1 MKIFNAL
8 MFNWKNRMIMY
19 IFEIT
24 RVLSWEMMDRIDIIH
39 RMTQTSFILCFSYQ
53 SKTTETNHGID

>member
-1 MKIFNAL
+1 

-39 RMTQTSFILCFSYQ
+39 RMTQTSFMFFISIQ
-53 SKTTETNHGID
+53 DRQQRPTMESTE

>member
-1 MKIFNAL
+1 
-8 MFNWKNRMIMY
+8 MIMY

-53 SKTTETNHGID
+53 SKTDNRDQLWNRLNKF

>member
-1 MKIFNAL
+1 

-53 SKTTETNHGID
+53 SKTDNRDQLWNRLNKF

>member
-1 MKIFNAL
+1 

-53 SKTTETNHGID
+53 SKYDRQQRPTMESTE

>member
-1 MKIFNAL
+1 

-53 SKTTETNHGID
+53 SKTDNRDQPWN